1 MDALTDPCIN
11 ICRMDLS
18 GQFCQGCRR
27 TPLEIGRWPRMTLLE
42 RTATLAAI
50 AQRRN
55 PDSNPGSDAGN
66 AGNAGT
72 PCSPCNAGTG
82 HAA

>member
-42 RTATLAAI
+42 RAATLAAI

-55 PDSNPGSDAGN
+55 PGSSSSSGN
-66 AGNAGT
+66 T
-72 PCSPCNAGTG
+72 CSPCNPCNPCNTGTR